1 MDNCKIVAD
10 LLPTYCD
17 ELTGPET
24 NTFIRDHLESC
35 PECSRL
41 LERMQEKREQLRDAD
56 TRRAQFKAAVARSE
70 RRHQTRVYLVV
81 AACLLLIAAFFVFRA
96 CSFEMAI
103 AQTDLIRDQLKVV
116 QEPITDDEGKVFQV
130 VFSQTKDGDAAL
142 AYMTKNTLGFWCVD
156 AMEIATPDKPYGAA
170 QIVWFEPLF
179 SVYDGEP
186 HITSVFHGIYAGC
199 NAIDSFEKLPKET
212 FPENVAVLVTQNS
225 SNYYIHVINVLPDG
239 GTTFDILPL
248 LKENNLIA

>member
-130 VFSQTKDGDAAL
+130 VFSETKEGYGAL
-142 AYMTKNTLGFWCVD
+142 VWLTKNSLGFWTVD
-156 AMEIATPDKPYGAA
+156 AVETATPDKPYGVA
-170 QIVWFEPLF
+170 QFVWSEHIS
-179 SVYDGEP
+179 SVYDGQP
-186 HITSVFHGIYAGC
+186 QIDVVFHRVYAGC
-199 NAIDSFEKLPKET
+199 NAMGSLEKIPQEQI
-212 FPENVAVLVTQNS
+212 PGNVTVLASQS
-225 SNYYIHVINVLPDG
+225 GHRYYIHVTHVLPDG
-239 GTTFDILPL
+239 GTAFDILPL